1 MGRCTRWMAVGV
13 WLGCLSNGVAQA
25 LPPETAPEP
34 VKALVRRLEETLNQ
48 RNPDAVLQLYSPN
61 FTHGDGLNRDL
72 MTKALT
78 RLWQRFPNLTYRVE
92 LLDWQPRDQGFVVDV
107 QMTLRGTETQ
117 KNRRFDLTSVLKTR
131 QTVLQGQIQRQEIL
145 SEQTQLTSGQEPPRV
160 TVNLPEVV
168 APGQQYEF
176 DVIVQEPLQDDQL
189 LGTAVAEPV
198 QPTQL
203 LDHPRLKLEVL
214 SAGGLFKTGQAP
226 PTPGSQWLSAVLVR
240 QGGITIITRRLR
252 IGTP

>member
-1 MGRCTRWMAVGV
+1 
-13 WLGCLSNGVAQA
+13 
-25 LPPETAPEP
+25 
-34 VKALVRRLEETLNQ
+34 
-48 RNPDAVLQLYSPN
+48 
-61 FTHGDGLNRDL
+61 
-72 MTKALT
+72 
-78 RLWQRFPNLTYRVE
+78 
-92 LLDWQPRDQGFVVDV
+92 
-107 QMTLRGTETQ
+107 
-117 KNRRFDLTSVLKTR
+117 
-131 QTVLQGQIQRQEIL
+131 
-145 SEQTQLTSGQEPPRV
+145 
-160 TVNLPEVV
+160 
-168 APGQQYEF
+168 QYEF